1 MIVYKKISVL
11 LIISTILLTISYY
24 DSGRKYPHQF
34 FVINSVE
41 DKLTL
46 NVKQASIP
54 ASKFTKSFS
63 NLTYN
68 KTTIS
73 SSSYYSSV
81 ALKHKLTTV
90 LSNKNMTDIVTST
103 SSYPH
108 KSTLA
113 QKQILTTEP
122 STKDMTDTVTS
133 TSSYPHK
140 STLAQKQIL
149 ITETST
155 KALDSNF
162 TSQFTD
168 MTDIVTSTSSYPHKS
183 TLAQKQ
189 ILTTEPSKKALDS
202 NFTSQFTDM
211 TDIVTSTSSYPH
223 KSTLAQKQILTT
235 EPSKKDM
242 ADIVTSTLSY
252 PHKSTLAQKQILTTE
267 SSTKDMT
274 DTVTSTSSYPH
285 KSTLAQKLILTTEP
299 STKALDSNFTSRFTD
314 VTDTVTSTSSYP
326 HKSTLAQKQILTT
339 KPSTK
344 DMTDTVTSTSSY
356 PHKSTLAQKQILTT
370 KPSTKAL
377 DSNFTSR
384 FTDMTDTVT
393 STSSYP
399 HKSTL
404 AQKQIL
410 TTKPST
416 KALDSNFTSRFTD
429 MTDTVTS
436 TSSYPHKST
445 LAQKQIL
452 TTKPSTKDGVNYLV
466 NSNKCKIIDMG
477 VFSPDALKYY
487 KALSYKK
494 CSEKPLLTK
503 VIKEHN
509 VARVVIDMKS
519 PDASNI
525 TCCYSNVIRKKSKK
539 SPDNTIEISDCKNFQ
554 HNVTITTTA
563 IMVKC
568 KHNSSSKMVYE
579 NVHTTYLIDDKV
591 KKKMIKY
598 NNTRPLSVLLI
609 GIDSISRLNF
619 ARSLPKTLKYI
630 EERKWISLK
639 GYNKMDDNTFPNLM
653 AILTGFNDS
662 MVFKTCNPKAIG
674 NLDKCPMVWYKYR
687 DLGYVTAYAEDSASM
702 STFNYIK
709 KGFVKPP
716 TDYYFRPYIMAT
728 EKLKKVSVH
737 RLYYCTG
744 PENAGER
751 ILNLADEFANTFK
764 DYPNFGFFW
773 MNSFSH
779 NNLNTP
785 SMMDNRLRKFLIDLE
800 DDHIYNNSL
809 VIFLSDH
816 GMRFG
821 DIRRTPTGWQEERL
835 PFIHFLFPPWFEEKY
850 PKLLQNLRGNTNK
863 LTTPYDLHMTLQHLL
878 VLSGF
883 NYTIKPSDACPQCMS
898 LLEDIPQDRSCKEA
912 GIVDH
917 WCTCEGYIE
926 HKFESNILKKINT
939 YFMEKLGNIISSTA
953 EGNKCV
959 KYKIKSTSTR
969 ISERF
974 VNKTGNHIVLSIT
987 TDPLAE
993 FETTIT
999 YDGNLSV
1006 NSTLTIG
1013 DISRLDYYAPHSKC
1027 ITDAYLKKYCYCK

>member
-235 EPSKKDM
+235 EPSKKALDSNFTSQFTDM

-344 DMTDTVTSTSSY
+344 
-356 PHKSTLAQKQILTT
+356 
-370 KPSTKAL
+370 
-377 DSNFTSR
+377 
-384 FTDMTDTVT
+384 
-393 STSSYP
+393 
-399 HKSTL
+399 
-404 AQKQIL
+404 
-410 TTKPST
+410 
-416 KALDSNFTSRFTD
+416 D

>member
-235 EPSKKDM
+235 EPSKKALDSNFTSQFTDM

-299 STKALDSNFTSRFTD
+299 STK
-314 VTDTVTSTSSYP
+314 
-326 HKSTLAQKQILTT
+326 
-339 KPSTK
+339 
-344 DMTDTVTSTSSY
+344 
-356 PHKSTLAQKQILTT
+356 
-370 KPSTKAL
+370 
-377 DSNFTSR
+377 
-384 FTDMTDTVT
+384 DMTDTVT